1 MVSISYWERLN
12 ALEKDEYK
20 KYSSLFIKTVQNS
33 GTRDGFEFT
42 SLYVIKSQDN
52 IYFLAKEG
60 SCEPFAGITSN
71 SKKVIET
78 LYADAGQNYGR

>member
-12 ALEKDEYK
+12 SLEKDEYK
-20 KYSSLFIKTVQNS
+20 KHSSLFIKAVQNS

-42 SLYVIKSQDN
+42 SLYAIKSQDN
-52 IYFLAKEG
+52 IYYIAKED
-60 SCEPFAGITSN
+60 SCVPFAGITSKR
-71 SKKVIET
+71 KKVIET